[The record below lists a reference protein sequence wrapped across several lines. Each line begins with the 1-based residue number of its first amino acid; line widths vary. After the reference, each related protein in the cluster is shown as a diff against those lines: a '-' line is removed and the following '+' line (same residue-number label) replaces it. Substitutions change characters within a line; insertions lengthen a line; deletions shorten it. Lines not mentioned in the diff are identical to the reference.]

1 MLAMRNKRLTSIFKG
16 AQPMDPISSNAVK
29 PGSFLQPVKTPE
41 AAPNKDAQAVAKVA
55 SVPLPKSDVKA
66 SSQDLKEAAETAMK
80 DIQHFI
86 SSQAS
91 SVRISKD
98 HTSGHMVVQL
108 VDPGTGEV
116 IRTLPSEELLRLARS
131 FEMLG
136 NKMVHQVA

>member
-1 MLAMRNKRLTSIFKG
+1 
-16 AQPMDPISSNAVK
+16 MDAISSNAVNL
-29 PGSFLQPVKTPE
+29 GSMLSNVKAPVAIAQTS
-41 AAPNKDAQAVAKVA
+41 DAKAVSKVA
-55 SVPLPKSDVKA
+55 SVPLPKTNV
-66 SSQDLKEAAETAMK
+66 KEASQEMRDAADMAMK

-98 HTSGHMVVQL
+98 ETSGHMIVQL
-108 VDPGTGEV
+108 VDPNTGEV

>member
-1 MLAMRNKRLTSIFKG
+1 ME
-16 AQPMDPISSNAVK
+16 QISLKSVN
-29 PGSFLQPVKTPE
+29 PGSLLKPVAPPE
-41 AAPNKDAQAVAKVA
+41 SATNKDAEVVSKVA

-66 SSQDLKEAAETAMK
+66 SSQDLKEAAENAMR

-86 SSQAS
+86 SSQER
-91 SVRISKD
+91 SVRITKD
-98 HTSGHMVVQL
+98 ETSGHMIVKL
-108 VDPGTGEV
+108 VDPNTGEV

>member
-1 MLAMRNKRLTSIFKG
+1 LVGLISQG
-16 AQPMDPISSNAVK
+16 VQSMDAVSNNAVSLGSMLPNVK
-29 PGSFLQPVKTPE
+29 PPAE
-41 AAPNKDAQAVAKVA
+41 ATQASDAKAVSKVA
-55 SVPLPKSDVKA
+55 SVPIPKTNVRE
-66 SSQDLKEAAETAMK
+66 SSQEVRDAAENAMK

-86 SSQAS
+86 SSQAR

-98 HTSGHMVVQL
+98 ETSGHMIVQL
-108 VDPGTGEV
+108 VDPDTGEV

>member
-1 MLAMRNKRLTSIFKG
+1 MDAMSFNL
-16 AQPMDPISSNAVK
+16 VK
-29 PGSFLQPVKTPE
+29 PGAILTNTPQAKVE
-41 AAPNKDAQAVAKVA
+41 ATEDAKAVAKIA
-55 SVPLPKSDVKA
+55 NVPLPKTNVKE
-66 SSQDLKEAAETAMK
+66 SSQEMRDAADSAMK

-98 HTSGHMVVQL
+98 ETSGHMIVQL
-108 VDPGTGEV
+108 VDPSTGEV

>member
-1 MLAMRNKRLTSIFKG
+1 
-16 AQPMDPISSNAVK
+16 MDPISANAVK
-29 PGSFLQPVKTPE
+29 PGSFVPNVKTSE
-41 AAPNKDAQAVAKVA
+41 SASNKDAEAVAKVA

-66 SSQDLKEAAETAMK
+66 SSQELKEASETAMK

-86 SSQAS
+86 SSQAR

-98 HTSGHMVVQL
+98 ETSGHMIVQL
-108 VDPGTGEV
+108 VDPDTGEV

>member
-1 MLAMRNKRLTSIFKG
+1 MDAISNKAVNLGSLLPNIKAPSETALTSDAK
-16 AQPMDPISSNAVK
+16 AV
-29 PGSFLQPVKTPE
+29 S
-41 AAPNKDAQAVAKVA
+41 KVA
-55 SVPLPKSDVKA
+55 SLPLPKTNIKE
-66 SSQDLKEAAETAMK
+66 SSQEMRDAAETAMK

-86 SSQAS
+86 SSQAR

-98 HTSGHMVVQL
+98 ESSGHMIVQL
-108 VDPGTGEV
+108 VDPSSGEV

>member
-1 MLAMRNKRLTSIFKG
+1 ME
-16 AQPMDPISSNAVK
+16 PISSTAVK
-29 PGSFLQPVKTPE
+29 IGSILSNVKTNE
-41 AAPNKDAQAVAKVA
+41 SAPNKDAEAVAKVA
-55 SVPLPKSDVKA
+55 NVPLPKSDVKV
-66 SSQDLKEAAETAMK
+66 SSQELKEAAETAMK

-98 HTSGHMVVQL
+98 ETSGHMIVQL
-108 VDPGTGEV
+108 VDPNSGEV
-116 IRTLPSEELLRLARS
+116 IRTLPSEELLRLAQS

>member
-1 MLAMRNKRLTSIFKG
+1 MEAITN
-16 AQPMDPISSNAVK
+16 NAVNFGPLLSKVK
-29 PGSFLQPVKTPE
+29 PHVEASQTNDAKT
-41 AAPNKDAQAVAKVA
+41 VSKVA
-55 SVPLPKSDVKA
+55 SVPLPQTNVRE
-66 SSQDLKEAAETAMK
+66 SSQELRDAAETAMK

-86 SSQAS
+86 SSQAR

-98 HTSGHMVVQL
+98 ESTGHMVVQL
-108 VDPGTGEV
+108 VDPDSGEV

>member
-1 MLAMRNKRLTSIFKG
+1 
-16 AQPMDPISSNAVK
+16 MDAISNTAVNIGSMFSNVNA
-29 PGSFLQPVKTPE
+29 PVDT
-41 AAPNKDAQAVAKVA
+41 AQAKDVSAVSKA
-55 SVPLPKSDVKA
+55 PIVPLPKTTVRE
-66 SSQDLKEAAETAMK
+66 SSQEVRDAAETAMK

-98 HTSGHMVVQL
+98 EKSGHMIVQL
-108 VDPGTGEV
+108 VDPDTGEV
-116 IRTLPSEELLRLARS
+116 IRTLPSEELLRVARS

>member
-1 MLAMRNKRLTSIFKG
+1 
-16 AQPMDPISSNAVK
+16 MDAISNNAVNL
-29 PGSFLQPVKTPE
+29 GSLLSNVKAPVE
-41 AAPNKDAQAVAKVA
+41 AIQMSDAKAVSKVA
-55 SVPLPKSDVKA
+55 SVPLPKTNVRE
-66 SSQDLKEAAETAMK
+66 SSQEVRDAAETAMK

-86 SSQAS
+86 SSQAR

-98 HTSGHMVVQL
+98 ETSGHMIVQL
-108 VDPGTGEV
+108 VDPDTGEV

>member
-1 MLAMRNKRLTSIFKG
+1 
-16 AQPMDPISSNAVK
+16 MDAISKNAVNL
-29 PGSFLQPVKTPE
+29 GSLLSNVKASTQT
-41 AAPNKDAQAVAKVA
+41 APTSDANAVSKVA
-55 SVPLPKSDVKA
+55 SVPLPKTNVKE
-66 SSQDLKEAAETAMK
+66 SSQEVRDAAETAMK

-86 SSQAS
+86 SSQAR

-98 HTSGHMVVQL
+98 ETSGHMIVQL
-108 VDPGTGEV
+108 VDPDTGEV

>member
-1 MLAMRNKRLTSIFKG
+1 
-16 AQPMDPISSNAVK
+16 MDAISKNAVNL
-29 PGSFLQPVKTPE
+29 GSMLSNVK
-41 AAPNKDAQAVAKVA
+41 APIETAQATDANAVSKVA
-55 SVPLPKSDVKA
+55 SVPLPKTNVRE
-66 SSQDLKEAAETAMK
+66 SSQEVRDAAETAMR

-86 SSQAS
+86 SSQAR

-98 HTSGHMVVQL
+98 ETSGHMIVQL
-108 VDPGTGEV
+108 VDPDTGEV

>member
-1 MLAMRNKRLTSIFKG
+1 MDAMSCNL
-16 AQPMDPISSNAVK
+16 VK
-29 PGSFLQPVKTPE
+29 PGAILTNTPQAKVE
-41 AAPNKDAQAVAKVA
+41 ANEDAKAVAKIA
-55 SVPLPKSDVKA
+55 NVPLPKTNVKE
-66 SSQDLKEAAETAMK
+66 SSQEMRDAADSAMK

-98 HTSGHMVVQL
+98 ETSGHMIVQL
-108 VDPGTGEV
+108 VDPSTGEV

>member
-1 MLAMRNKRLTSIFKG
+1 
-16 AQPMDPISSNAVK
+16 MDPISSNVVK
-29 PGSFLQPVKTPE
+29 PESFLQTLKTQE
-41 AAPNKDAQAVAKVA
+41 AASNKDAEAVAKVA
-55 SVPLPKSDVKA
+55 NVPLPKSDVKA
-66 SSQDLKEAAETAMK
+66 SSQELKEAAETAIK

-98 HTSGHMVVQL
+98 ETSGHMIVQL
-108 VDPGTGEV
+108 VDPNSGEV

>member
-1 MLAMRNKRLTSIFKG
+1 
-16 AQPMDPISSNAVK
+16 MDAISNNAVNL
-29 PGSFLQPVKTPE
+29 GSLLSNVKASTQS
-41 AAPNKDAQAVAKVA
+41 APTSDANAVSKVA
-55 SVPLPKSDVKA
+55 SVPLPKTNVKE
-66 SSQDLKEAAETAMK
+66 SSQDVRDAAETAMK

-86 SSQAS
+86 SSQAR

-98 HTSGHMVVQL
+98 ETSGHMIVQL
-108 VDPGTGEV
+108 VDPDTGEV

>member
-1 MLAMRNKRLTSIFKG
+1 MDAISNSAVNLGSMLSKIKSPTEIA
-16 AQPMDPISSNAVK
+16 PISDAEAV
-29 PGSFLQPVKTPE
+29 SR
-41 AAPNKDAQAVAKVA
+41 VAG
-55 SVPLPKSDVKA
+55 VPLPKTNVKE
-66 SSQDLKEAAETAMK
+66 SSQELKDAADTAMK

-86 SSQAS
+86 SSQAR

-98 HTSGHMVVQL
+98 ETSGHMIVQL

-136 NKMVHQVA
+136 NKMVHQVAWFLL

>member
-1 MLAMRNKRLTSIFKG
+1 
-16 AQPMDPISSNAVK
+16 MDPISSNAVK
-29 PGSFLQPVKTPE
+29 LGSFSPNLNAPE
-41 AAPNKDAQAVAKVA
+41 AAPNKDAEAVAKVA
-55 SVPLPKSDVKA
+55 NVPLPKSDVKA
-66 SSQDLKEAAETAMK
+66 SSQDLKEATENAMK

-98 HTSGHMVVQL
+98 QTSGHMVVQL

>member
-1 MLAMRNKRLTSIFKG
+1 
-16 AQPMDPISSNAVK
+16 MDAISNNAVNL
-29 PGSFLQPVKTPE
+29 GSLLSNVKAPVDTTQLP
-41 AAPNKDAQAVAKVA
+41 DAKAVSKVA
-55 SVPLPKSDVKA
+55 SVPLPKTNVKE
-66 SSQDLKEAAETAMK
+66 SSQEVRDAAETAMK

-86 SSQAS
+86 SSQAR

-98 HTSGHMVVQL
+98 ETSGHMIVQL
-108 VDPGTGEV
+108 VDPDTGDV

>member
-1 MLAMRNKRLTSIFKG
+1 
-16 AQPMDPISSNAVK
+16 MDAISNNAVK
-29 PGSFLQPVKTPE
+29 LGSLLHNVKGPVE
-41 AAPNKDAQAVAKVA
+41 LAHASDAKAVSKVA
-55 SVPLPKSDVKA
+55 SVPLPA
-66 SSQDLKEAAETAMK
+66 SSVKEASQVVRDAAETAMK

-91 SVRISKD
+91 SVRIHKD
-98 HTSGHMVVQL
+98 ETSGHMIVQL
-108 VDPGTGEV
+108 VDPNSGEV

>member
-1 MLAMRNKRLTSIFKG
+1 LSFFKG
-16 AQPMDPISSNAVK
+16 EKPMDAISSNAVNL
-29 PGSFLQPVKTPE
+29 GSLLSNVKAPVDT
-41 AAPNKDAQAVAKVA
+41 AQLSDAKAVSKVA
-55 SVPLPKSDVKA
+55 SVPLPKTNVKE
-66 SSQDLKEAAETAMK
+66 SSQEVRDAAETAMK

-86 SSQAS
+86 SSQAR

-98 HTSGHMVVQL
+98 ETSGHMIVQL
-108 VDPGTGEV
+108 VDPDTGEV

>member
-1 MLAMRNKRLTSIFKG
+1 MDAISKNVVNQGSLLSNVKAPIEP
-16 AQPMDPISSNAVK
+16 AQNTDAKAV
-29 PGSFLQPVKTPE
+29 S
-41 AAPNKDAQAVAKVA
+41 KVA
-55 SVPLPKSDVKA
+55 SVPLPKTTV
-66 SSQDLKEAAETAMK
+66 KEASQEVRDAADTAMK

-98 HTSGHMVVQL
+98 DTSGHMVVQL
-108 VDPGTGEV
+108 VDPDTGEV

>member
-1 MLAMRNKRLTSIFKG
+1 
-16 AQPMDPISSNAVK
+16 MDAISKNAVNLGSLLSNVKAPVDPVQLSNA
-29 PGSFLQPVKTPE
+29 
-41 AAPNKDAQAVAKVA
+41 DAVSKVA
-55 SVPLPKSDVKA
+55 IVPLPKTNVKE
-66 SSQDLKEAAETAMK
+66 SSQEVRDAAETAMK

-86 SSQAS
+86 SSQAR

-98 HTSGHMVVQL
+98 ETSGHMIVQL

>member
-1 MLAMRNKRLTSIFKG
+1 
-16 AQPMDPISSNAVK
+16 MDAISSNAVNL
-29 PGSFLQPVKTPE
+29 GSMLSNVRPPVE
-41 AAPNKDAQAVAKVA
+41 ASNTSDATAVSKVA
-55 SVPLPKSDVKA
+55 SVPLPKTNVKE
-66 SSQDLKEAAETAMK
+66 SSQELRDAAEAAMK

-98 HTSGHMVVQL
+98 NTSGHMVVQL

>member
-1 MLAMRNKRLTSIFKG
+1 LKEIKPVDA
-16 AQPMDPISSNAVK
+16 ISNNAVNLGSMLSSVK
-29 PGSFLQPVKTPE
+29 PPVDALQTS
-41 AAPNKDAQAVAKVA
+41 DAKAVSKVA
-55 SVPLPKSDVKA
+55 SVPLPKTNVKE
-66 SSQDLKEAAETAMK
+66 SSQELRDAAETAMK

-98 HTSGHMVVQL
+98 QTSGHMVVQL
-108 VDPGTGEV
+108 VDPGSGEV

>member
-1 MLAMRNKRLTSIFKG
+1 MDAISNNVVSLGSILSKIKS
-16 AQPMDPISSNAVK
+16 PTETPPISDAEAV
-29 PGSFLQPVKTPE
+29 SR
-41 AAPNKDAQAVAKVA
+41 VA
-55 SVPLPKSDVKA
+55 SVPLPTTNVKE
-66 SSQDLKEAAETAMK
+66 SSQDLKDAADTAMK

-86 SSQAS
+86 SSQAR

-98 HTSGHMVVQL
+98 ETSGHMIVQL

>member
-1 MLAMRNKRLTSIFKG
+1 
-16 AQPMDPISSNAVK
+16 MDAISKNAVNL
-29 PGSFLQPVKTPE
+29 GSLLSNVK
-41 AAPNKDAQAVAKVA
+41 APIETVQTSDANVVSKVA
-55 SVPLPKSDVKA
+55 SVPLPKTNVRE
-66 SSQDLKEAAETAMK
+66 SSQEVRDAAESAMK

-86 SSQAS
+86 SSQAR

-98 HTSGHMVVQL
+98 ETSGHMIVQL
-108 VDPGTGEV
+108 VDPNSGEV

>member
-1 MLAMRNKRLTSIFKG
+1 
-16 AQPMDPISSNAVK
+16 MDAISNNAVNLGSLLSNVK
-29 PGSFLQPVKTPE
+29 PPIE
-41 AAPNKDAQAVAKVA
+41 AAPTSDAKAVSKVA
-55 SVPLPKSDVKA
+55 SVPLPKTNVRE
-66 SSQDLKEAAETAMK
+66 SSQEVRDAAETAMK

-86 SSQAS
+86 SSQAR

-98 HTSGHMVVQL
+98 ETSGHMIVQL
-108 VDPGTGEV
+108 VDPDTGEV

>member
-1 MLAMRNKRLTSIFKG
+1 MDAISNKSVNLGSLLSNVKAPSET
-16 AQPMDPISSNAVK
+16 AQVSDAKAV
-29 PGSFLQPVKTPE
+29 S
-41 AAPNKDAQAVAKVA
+41 KVA
-55 SVPLPKSDVKA
+55 SVPLPKTHVKE
-66 SSQDLKEAAETAMK
+66 SSQEMRDAAESAMK

-86 SSQAS
+86 SSQAR

-98 HTSGHMVVQL
+98 ETSGHMIVQL
-108 VDPGTGEV
+108 VDPSSGEV